1 MRLVSPSHYREGES
15 LGSSLRAPGI
25 FQRVSRQSSLAAD
38 VSASTDWLTNSPLA
52 GDRRRRSIYAAGIRG
67 SSLAASLTPQLGHR
81 PRPRVGGSRILQ
93 CSLGRSTDDSERE
106 HGTDEIRVNRR
117 RFIGQVATASCA
129 AGSAKSEETTP
140 PFATPSS
147 AEALFSASEPRAA
160 AAAGVPNYLEGG
172 AFRPGRASRQKHT
185 CTDCY
190 PLCITAGCQL
200 RINVTYPRNF
210 LDGDA
215 QHQYPFPL
223 AVFTS
228 GFLVPSEQYQ
238 SYADHLASWGYV
250 VLTYDKVE
258 GINSTLDD
266 IVSSCLL
273 RELIDWAE
281 SNEAIAPLTDT
292 SSVYLCGHSRGAKVS
307 VLAAAEDPR
316 VVAACLIDP
325 VDNTVYAPLSPGFP
339 SAVATLES
347 SQDGRG
353 LMAVDAAAEGTR
365 EADDGLPPSM
375 RPRRASQV
383 AIAAEPVSAISWV
396 GNSIPVAVVG
406 AEKGGDCAPKDANYQ
421 KFFDAAPAPSWMVT
435 LKDAGHFQFVDS
447 RSTVQRSVCAE
458 GRVSDTKVNAVAR
471 GVLVAW
477 AELHTRIPQQ
487 ERSDCYAEVLATTVA
502 HASDYVGDSEI
513 TTNDNLRYA

>member
-1 MRLVSPSHYREGES
+1 MWHASAAEKCS
-15 LGSSLRAPGI
+15 L
-25 FQRVSRQSSLAAD
+25 Q
-38 VSASTDWLTNSPLA
+38 
-52 GDRRRRSIYAAGIRG
+52 RRSIYAA
-67 SSLAASLTPQLGHR
+67 
-81 PRPRVGGSRILQ
+81 
-93 CSLGRSTDDSERE
+93 GRSTDDSERE

-117 RFIGQVATASCA
+117 RFIGQ

-273 RELIDWAE
+273 RELIDWPEPAGPPT
-281 SNEAIAPLTDT
+281 AAAGLLAGAPGRARLGW
-292 SSVYLCGHSRGAKVS
+292 SRANAPVGMQPELPGARGA
-307 VLAAAEDPR
+307 LA
-316 VVAACLIDP
+316 L
-325 VDNTVYAPLSPGFP
+325 
-339 SAVATLES
+339 
-347 SQDGRG
+347 
-353 LMAVDAAAEGTR
+353 
-365 EADDGLPPSM
+365 
-375 RPRRASQV
+375 RRA
-383 AIAAEPVSAISWV
+383 
-396 GNSIPVAVVG
+396 
-406 AEKGGDCAPKDANYQ
+406 GGDCAPKDANYQ

-447 RSTVQRSVCAE
+447 RSTVQ
-458 GRVSDTKVNAVAR
+458 
-471 GVLVAW
+471 
-477 AELHTRIPQQ
+477 
-487 ERSDCYAEVLATTVA
+487 
-502 HASDYVGDSEI
+502 
-513 TTNDNLRYA
+513 